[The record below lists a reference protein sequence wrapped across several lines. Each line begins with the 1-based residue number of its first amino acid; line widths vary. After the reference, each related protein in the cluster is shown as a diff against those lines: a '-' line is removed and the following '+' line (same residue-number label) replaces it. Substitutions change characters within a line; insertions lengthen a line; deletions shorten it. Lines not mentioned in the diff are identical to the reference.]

1 MTIRDGRLLS
11 VARVAAASLLL
22 AAGTL
27 QAQDARLTARL
38 DADLAQ
44 AVSRVVDSAKTA
56 GLPSEPLIGVALE
69 GAGRRATADQI
80 LAAVRW
86 FADAL
91 GQAKAALGTV
101 ARDDEIVSGAGVVVA
116 GVAPAVLRDYRSAR
130 PELSLTVP
138 LVVLADLI
146 ARGVPADSAAAALG
160 AALHAGV
167 RDAQL
172 ADFRRKVEH
181 DILRGARPSAAMT
194 MHLKG
199 VPGGGGAKAPSTPS
213 TPSRPRRIIGRPGP
227 W

>member
-1 MTIRDGRLLS
+1 MTMRGGRLRS
-11 VARVAAASLLL
+11 AARVAAASVLV
-22 AAGTL
+22 ATGAL
-27 QAQDARLTARL
+27 QAQDARLTVRL
-38 DADLAQ
+38 DPDVAQ

-80 LAAVRW
+80 LAAVRS

-91 GQAKAALGTV
+91 GQAKTALGTV
-101 ARDDEIVSGAGVVVA
+101 ARDDEVVSGAGVVVA
-116 GVAPAVLRDYRSAR
+116 GVAPGVLRDYRSAR

-146 ARGVPADSAAAALG
+146 ARGVPADSAAAAVG

-194 MHLKG
+194 MNLKG
-199 VPGGGGAKAPSTPS
+199 VRGTGEGKTPPAPN
-213 TPSRPRRIIGRPGP
+213 RPRRIIGRPGP